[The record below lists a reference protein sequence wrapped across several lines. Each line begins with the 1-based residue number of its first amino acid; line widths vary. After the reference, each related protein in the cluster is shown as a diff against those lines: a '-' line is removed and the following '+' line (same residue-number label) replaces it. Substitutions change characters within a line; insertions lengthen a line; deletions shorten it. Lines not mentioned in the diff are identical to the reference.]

1 MVHQAQGQLVQEL
14 ATGGLPA
21 PPSRYVLREEDR
33 PTGGGAAPE
42 LEFPTVDVRRL
53 AEPGDTDEVAKLRAA
68 LQSWGLFA
76 RVWFGGVASFGNS
89 TSDMDS
95 LVLGSDDDLEP
106 FG

>member
-76 RVWFGGVASFGNS
+76 DVPSHATPDVPLS
-89 TSDMDS
+89 
-95 LVLGSDDDLEP
+95 
-106 FG
+106 